1 MNTYDEAQIFS
12 GDRRMALLAAAALH
26 VLAGFAL
33 YSGLAGTFHKKID
46 SPLTN
51 LAPIPPRSDV
61 VKPVPPEPDL
71 RKTVIEVARPEFQD
85 LSEPA
90 AGPAAALE
98 PPEPPRPILADAPR
112 GARQFVAPR
121 MDPQHPLRIGEDYYP
136 DASRRANE
144 TGRCE
149 IQLSVAQDGRI
160 VASRIRVSSGF
171 ARLDK
176 ACLDAVRGQRMLPA
190 TEDGKPLES
199 SITVPISWKLSE
211 H

>member
-12 GDRRMALLAAAALH
+12 GNRRMALLAAAALH
-26 VLAGFAL
+26 ILAGFAL
-33 YSGLAGTFHKKID
+33 YSGFAETFYKKLD

-61 VKPVPPEPDL
+61 VKPAPPQPDL
-71 RKTVIEVARPEFQD
+71 RRTVIEVARPELQD

-90 AGPAAALE
+90 AGSATAVE
-98 PPEPPRPILADAPR
+98 PPEPPREIMADAQP
-112 GARQFVAPR
+112 GPRQFIAPR
-121 MDPQHPLRIGEDYYP
+121 MDPRHPLRIGEDHYP

-149 IQLSVAQDGRI
+149 IQLTVAQDGRI
-160 VASRIRVSSGF
+160 VASRIRLSSGF

-199 SITVPISWKLSE
+199 SITVPISWKLSD